1 MVTWVCCC
9 LRNRYSKARKF
20 GRCNDVSSTSF
31 ISTHCICCL
40 PNTAYPSLKAT
51 MPSSAVLA
59 SPQGFLKLP
68 RELRDA
74 VYEHYVAHSDGY
86 RYNPETGKLQTSD
99 GSIIEAS
106 FMYTCK
112 QIAAEMKG
120 LGLRYNTIAFTATLQ
135 RNPNTVERATRFHTI
150 MEIIN
155 QTRLSLLDH
164 CRSLITP
171 EIESNIESS
180 FADCG
185 SFLQLPRTRFRH
197 RCQEQMEISKLWGM
211 VPSQHR
217 DLVTQV
223 LQQIEKTGA
232 FPGSGLPPDSYLS
245 PLFRIQGLRNL
256 SDIVHEPWKV
266 PTEVELNQMEQACP
280 TVRRMKTDMRPKR
293 CFSAAALAV
302 HFLKSLPESMQST
315 VTKVC
320 LHEVNIAAAFPECH
334 AKALIPF
341 CVQNPKLR
349 IERHVNLWQ
358 YSLPG
363 FFSNIGAM
371 SPVFTL
377 DGLVP
382 TRCFM
387 LRSGIT
393 RHVANWIEEALALH
407 AAGMPANSFSLI
419 FSGRPDHVRS
429 VVDVVK
435 EDATWQAALEEC
447 VRRKS
452 VALPAPGPDNFFA
465 GFRGYA
471 IHILDAFPKKMAHVL
486 AGKSFI
492 RFSGVTEELP
502 CVEDTIRDNRDCV
515 TYKDWDR
522 KWKLTM
528 PTSIDSIVNILPR
541 TNYAPFGGY
550 YNCL

>member
-1 MVTWVCCC
+1 
-9 LRNRYSKARKF
+9 
-20 GRCNDVSSTSF
+20 
-31 ISTHCICCL
+31 
-40 PNTAYPSLKAT
+40 
-51 MPSSAVLA
+51 MPSPGVLV

-74 VYEHYVAHSDGY
+74 IYEYYVAHPDGY
-86 RYNPETGKLQTSD
+86 RYNPETGKLRISD
-99 GSIIEAS
+99 RSTIEAS

-120 LGLRYNTIAFTATLQ
+120 LALRYNTITFTATLQ
-135 RNPNTVERATRFHTI
+135 HNPNTVKRATRFHTI
-150 MEIIN
+150 METIY

-164 CRSLITP
+164 FRSLITP
-171 EIESNIESS
+171 EIERNMELS

-185 SFLQLPRTRFRH
+185 SFLQLLRTRHRH
-197 RCQEQMEISKLWGM
+197 LCQEQLEIPKNWGM

-232 FPGSGLPPDSYLS
+232 SSGSGALPDSHLLS
-245 PLFRIQGLRNL
+245 LFLIQLLPNL
-256 SDIVHEPWKV
+256 SDIAHEPWKV
-266 PTEVELNQMEQACP
+266 PTELELDQMEQACP
-280 TVRRMKTDMRPKR
+280 AVRRIKTGMRPKR

-302 HFLKSLPESMQST
+302 HFLKSLPESMQCT
-315 VTKVC
+315 VAKVY
-320 LHEVNIAAAFPECH
+320 LDEVNMAAAFPECH

-358 YSLPG
+358 HSLPG
-363 FFSNIGAM
+363 FFSNSGVT
-371 SPVFTL
+371 SPFL
-377 DGLVP
+377 NFDGLRP

-387 LRSGIT
+387 MRSAIT
-393 RHVANWIEEALALH
+393 RHMANWIEEALVLH
-407 AAGMPANSFSLI
+407 AAGMPVNSFSLI
-419 FSGRPDHVRS
+419 FNGRPDTVRS
-429 VVDVVK
+429 IVKVVK

-452 VALPAPGPDNFFA
+452 VAIPAPGPDNFFA

-471 IHILDAFPKKMAHVL
+471 IHISDAFPKKLAHVL
-486 AGKSFI
+486 AGESFI
-492 RFSGVTEELP
+492 RFSGMTEELP

-528 PTSIDSIVNILPR
+528 PTSINSIVNILPGTPSLR
-541 TNYAPFGGY
+541 FGEYYGY
-550 YNCL
+550 F